1 MALSAKEIEALARI
15 GDIRATL
22 KGVVNQIPVAVGDEV
37 GAGDTLVV
45 LEAMKMLT
53 NITADVDGKVSEI
66 FASPG
71 SSVEIGD
78 PLMMM
83 EL

>member
-1 MALSAKEIEALARI
+1 MALSAKEIEALARM

-37 GAGDTLVV
+37 GVGDTLVV

-53 NITADVDGKVSEI
+53 NILADVDGKVSEI
-66 FASPG
+66 FSSPG
-71 SSVEIGD
+71 SSVETGD
-78 PLMMM
+78 KLMLI
-83 EL
+83 EI

>member
-1 MALSAKEIEALARI
+1 
-15 GDIRATL
+15 
-22 KGVVNQIPVAVGDEV
+22 
-37 GAGDTLVV
+37 
-45 LEAMKMLT
+45 MLT

-71 SSVEIGD
+71 ASVEIGD